1 MEFNEI
7 FTFDKTLQ
15 IYLILLLMDFTTGFL
30 KAYKV
35 EGFKSRK
42 LRDGIIRAITEIL
55 AILFSG
61 IIDIAFGLSIMMIAT
76 KTLLIFKE
84 SISII
89 ENFGILGVQ
98 LPAILTD
105 KIQDLNPNKTVDENN
120 DENNL

>member
-30 KAYKV
+30 KAYKI

-120 DENNL
+120 DENNF

>member
-30 KAYKV
+30 KAYKID
-35 EGFKSRK
+35 GFKSRK
-42 LRDGIIRAITEIL
+42 LRDGIIRAITEML

-61 IIDIAFGLSIMMIAT
+61 IIDIAFGLSIMMVAT

-84 SISII
+84 AISII

-120 DENNL
+120 DENNF